1 MQKSKTQNSVS
12 ALSGLQGVFNFEQSP
27 SSPYFQTL
35 QPHCLHGYRID
46 HHLTVQPIWGNRH
59 HG

>member
-12 ALSGLQGVFNFEQSP
+12 ALSGLQGVFNFEQNP
-27 SSPYFQTL
+27 SSLYLSIFQL
-35 QPHCLHGYRID
+35 PPMRGYRID
-46 HHLTVQPIWGNRH
+46 RNLLVSRIEVK